1 MADQNVPPRRQIR
14 RFDIFAEWNRL
25 TALERKHMGEDDA
38 RAYGLAVAKVVAA
51 RTLHGQP
58 PEQLRE
64 LKRQARAEET
74 DEPWWEHLG
83 SADEFQRR
91 VVARMGADFYAQ
103 VLQPAVRE
111 AWEAG
116 QRYEDIRDTLRAAWN
131 ERIVAASPRERARGA
146 ANG

>member
-1 MADQNVPPRRQIR
+1 MADQDVPPRRQIR

-25 TALERKHMGEDDA
+25 KALERKHMDEDDA

-58 PEQLRE
+58 PEQVRD
-64 LKRQARAEET
+64 LKKKAKAEET

-83 SADEFQRR
+83 SSDEFERR
-91 VVARMGADFYAQ
+91 VVARMGADFYER

-111 AWEAG
+111 AWDAG
-116 QRYEDIRDTLRAAWN
+116 KHYEDIRDTLRAAWN
-131 ERIVAASPRERARGA
+131 ERIVAARPREGAPGA

>member
-1 MADQNVPPRRQIR
+1 MAEQDVPPRRQIR
-14 RFDIFAEWNRL
+14 RFDIFAEWNRF
-25 TALERKHMGEDDA
+25 TALERKQMAEDDA

-58 PEQLRE
+58 PKQLRD
-64 LKRQARAEET
+64 LKKKAKAEET

-83 SADEFQRR
+83 SADEFERR
-91 VVARMGADFYAQ
+91 VVARMGTDFYER

-111 AWEAG
+111 AWDSG
-116 QRYEDIRDTLRAAWN
+116 KDYEDIRDTLRASWN
-131 ERIVAASPRERARGA
+131 ERIVAARPRERTHGA